1 MLNNFESVALIVRH
15 SAGRSIE
22 VALFSCIFPLGY
34 TITHQP
40 DRALNTFGGDVN
52 TIAYHLPTGMM
63 GKKSGKSEREP
74 KKRWKKWKGT
84 LEYGIAEP
92 VCSS

>member
-63 GKKSGKSEREP
+63 GKKVEKVKGNQKKDGKSGREH
-74 KKRWKKWKGT
+74 
-84 LEYGIAEP
+84 
-92 VCSS
+92 